1 MNNRSR
7 NILLAGIS
15 SVTMYL
21 ACGASAYAAE
31 RPADAPAAAPD
42 AAPDTTSELETL
54 VVTARGKPRTVLD
67 SAVPVDSF
75 SEADLKA
82 STFTDTND
90 ILKTLVP
97 SYTLAREPI
106 SDGATFIRPASL
118 RGLPTDKTLFMVNG
132 KRRHRSALVS
142 IGGTGAQAP
151 DAATIPASA
160 LKNVVVTRDGAG
172 AQYGSDAIAG
182 VIDFQLKDSPSGG
195 SLTAQY
201 GQYYLGD
208 GEDVLVTGNLGLPIG
223 DKGFVNGTF
232 EYTSQNQVNRGRQ
245 YCNVGIPNQS
255 AGFCVANYAATNPA
269 YGALIHDYV
278 QKWGQPDAEALRG
291 VVNAGYDITDT
302 MSVYAFANYS
312 KSSATEYFNYRPP
325 VSNAVNAT
333 DIRQSDGSLFR
344 FSSIFPAGFTPMFGG
359 DVTDYSLAGGLKG
372 KLGNGLEYD
381 LSGRYGY
388 DEIAYS
394 IWDTVNPSMGP
405 ASPKK
410 FNDGSLISTET
421 AANADFAYDWGF
433 GGFSTPITIN
443 FGAEYRKE
451 GYEITPGDLASYTA
465 GTYAVPNAYGF
476 CNTTTHTPTAAA
488 TPTVLANGLNC
499 ANYDTDTDGSGPDID
514 ADGIAGDDPTYHAL
528 AVGSNGFPGNTPAY
542 SGKLTRDSYAGY
554 AEASANVTEAWFL
567 DVAVRGEKFSDFGST
582 WNGKVATQYQIN
594 DMFGVRA
601 SAGSGFRAPTTGQ
614 QFTTNV
620 STRVENGAIIASG
633 LFPATNPVAQ
643 FMGAKELK
651 PEKSF
656 NLAAGFTASLFDGL
670 NLTVDFYSIEIKDQ
684 FYATSA
690 ITVTNN
696 IRNALIAAS
705 IPGADTI
712 GQVQFFQNA
721 FDSKTF
727 GLDVVATYKKNWEN
741 GQSTSF
747 TASGNWNS
755 FVVDKVNKP
764 TPNSSGVTYT
774 FFDDESVYD
783 FKHSAP
789 RWRSTLSATHEVGKF
804 KILGRANIYGPYKN
818 MFSVSRP
825 TVIQKWDPEM
835 MFDMEVSY
843 KATDTYTVSLGARNL
858 FANYP
863 DIDKTGESATNGR
876 LYRSDSIVDWQ
887 GGFWYLKASAAF

>member
-1 MNNRSR
+1 MNRHLKTT
-7 NILLAGIS
+7 LLAGIS
-15 SVTMYL
+15 AMCVTFGYS
-21 ACGASAYAAE
+21 ASAYAA
-31 RPADAPAAAPD
+31 DAPADPAAET
-42 AAPDTTSELETL
+42 APELDTL

-75 SEADLKA
+75 SESDLKSA
-82 STFTDTND
+82 AFTDTND
-90 ILKTLVP
+90 ILKSLVP
-97 SYTLAREPI
+97 SYSLAREPI
-106 SDGATFIRPASL
+106 SDGATFVRPASL

-132 KRRHRSALVS
+132 KRRHRSALVG
-142 IGGTGAQAP
+142 IGGTGSQAP

-195 SLTAQY
+195 SLVAQY
-201 GQYYLGD
+201 GQFYLGD
-208 GEDVLVTGNLGLPIG
+208 GEDVMITGNLGLPIG
-223 DKGFVNGTF
+223 DKGFVNSTF

-245 YCNVGIPNQS
+245 YCNKGIPNQS
-255 AGFCVANYAATNPA
+255 AGFCVADYAATNPA

-302 MSVYAFANYS
+302 MTVYAFANYS

-325 VSNAVNAT
+325 VSNSVNAT
-333 DIRQSDGSLFR
+333 PIRLQDGSVFQ
-344 FSSIFPAGFTPMFGG
+344 FNSIFPAGFTPMFGG

-372 KLGNGLEYD
+372 KLSNGVSYD
-381 LSGRYGY
+381 LSGRYGN
-388 DEIAYS
+388 DKIAYT

-405 ASPKK
+405 ASPKS
-410 FNDGSLISTET
+410 FYDGSLISTES
-421 AANADFAYDWGF
+421 AANADFAYDWAVSGI
-433 GGFSTPITIN
+433 STPVTIN

-451 GYEITPGDLASYTA
+451 GYEITPGDLASFSA
-465 GTYAVPNAYGF
+465 GAYAVPNAYGF
-476 CNTTTHTPTAAA
+476 CNTTTHTATAAGLALPA
-488 TPTVLANGLNC
+488 TAGLNC
-499 ANYDTDTDGSGPDID
+499 ANYKSDATDGF
-514 ADGIAGDDPTYHAL
+514 AGIDPTYNAL
-528 AVGSNGFPGNTPAY
+528 GVGSNGFPGNPPTY

-554 AEASANVTEAWFL
+554 AEASANITEAWFL
-567 DVAVRGEKFSDFGST
+567 DAAVRGEHFSDFGST
-582 WNGKVATQYQIN
+582 WNGKVATQYQITDN
-594 DMFGVRA
+594 FGIRGSV
-601 SAGSGFRAPTTGQ
+601 GSGFRAPTTGQ

-643 FMGAKELK
+643 YMGAKELK

-656 NLAAGFTASLFDGL
+656 NMALGFTASLFDGL
-670 NLTVDFYSIEIKDQ
+670 NLTVDLYSIEIKDQ

-690 ITVTNN
+690 ITVTPA
-696 IRNALIAAS
+696 IKSALIAAS

-721 FDSKTF
+721 FDSRTF
-727 GLDVVATYKKNWEN
+727 GVDVVATYKKNWEN

-755 FVVDKVNKP
+755 FVIDKVNKP
-764 TPNSSGVTYT
+764 AANSSGVTYT
-774 FFDDESVYD
+774 FFDGESVYD

-789 RWRSTLSATHEVGKF
+789 RWRSTLSATHEIGKF

-818 MFSVSRP
+818 MFSISKP
-825 TVIQKWDPEM
+825 DVIQSWDPEM
-835 MFDMEVSY
+835 MFDTEISY
-843 KATDTYTVSLGARNL
+843 KATDTYTVSVGARNL

-863 DIDKTGESATNGR
+863 DPDKTGESATNGR

-887 GGFWYLKASAAF
+887 GGFWYAKISATF

>member
-7 NILLAGIS
+7 NLLLAGIS
-15 SVTMYL
+15 TVSLFL
-21 ACGASAYAAE
+21 ACGSNAYA
-31 RPADAPAAAPD
+31 ADAPAVAPATPPD
-42 AAPDTTSELETL
+42 AAAELDTLI
-54 VVTARGKPRTVLD
+54 VTARGKPRTVLD

-232 EYTSQNQVNRGRQ
+232 EYTSQNQVNRGKQ
-245 YCNVGIPNQS
+245 YCNKGIPNQS
-255 AGFCVANYAATNPA
+255 AGFCVADYAAANPA

-278 QKWGQPDAEALRG
+278 QKWGQPDAEATRG
-291 VVNAGYDITDT
+291 VLNTGYEFSEAV
-302 MSVYAFANYS
+302 SVYAFANYS

-333 DIRQSDGSLFR
+333 PIRKSDGSLFQ

-359 DVTDYSLAGGLKG
+359 DITDYSLAGGLKG
-372 KLGNGLEYD
+372 KFSNGLTYD
-381 LSGRYGY
+381 ISGRYGNDKLSY
-388 DEIAYS
+388 TL
-394 IWDTVNPSMGP
+394 WDTVNPSMGP
-405 ASPKK
+405 DSPQS
-410 FNDGSLISTET
+410 FYVGSLISTES
-421 AANADFAYDWGF
+421 AANADFAYDWAV
-433 GGFSTPITIN
+433 GGFATPVTVN

-451 GYEITPGDLASYTA
+451 GYEIEAGDVPSYKA
-465 GTYAVPNAYGF
+465 GTWAVPDPFGF
-476 CNTTTHTPTAAA
+476 CSAVTHTPTAAGA
-488 TPTVLANGLNC
+488 ALPITAGLNC
-499 ANYDTDTDGSGPDID
+499 ANYKSDATDGFAGID
-514 ADGIAGDDPTYHAL
+514 PVYNAL
-528 AVGSNGFPGNTPAY
+528 AVGSNGAPGSPPDY

-554 AEASANVTEAWFL
+554 VETSANITEAWFL
-567 DVAVRGEKFSDFGST
+567 DLALRGEHFSDFGGT
-582 WNGKVATQYQIN
+582 VNGKIATQYQVS
-594 DMFGVRA
+594 DAFGIR
-601 SAGSGFRAPTTGQ
+601 GSIGTGFRAPTPGQ
-614 QFTTNV
+614 LFTTNV

-643 FMGAKELK
+643 YMGAKELK
-651 PEKSF
+651 PEKSL
-656 NLAAGFTASLFDGL
+656 NIALGFTATPMSGL
-670 NLTVDFYSIEIKDQ
+670 SLTVDAYEIQIDDQ
-684 FYATSA
+684 FYATTP
-690 ITVTNN
+690 ITVTPT
-696 IRNALIAAS
+696 IRAALVAANV
-705 IPGADTI
+705 PGAATI
-712 GQVQFFQNA
+712 GQVQFYQNA
-721 FDSKTF
+721 FDSTTW
-727 GLDVVATYKKNWEN
+727 GVDVVATYKVDWEN
-741 GQSTSF
+741 GQSTAF
-747 TASGNWNS
+747 TASGNVNK
-755 FVVDKVNKP
+755 FVIDKVFSNQ
-764 TPNSSGVTYT
+764 
-774 FFDDESVYD
+774 FFDGEGVYD
-783 FKHSAP
+783 FKHAAP
-789 RWRSTLSATHEVGKF
+789 AWRAVLSANHEVGKF
-804 KILGRANIYGPYKN
+804 QAIGRLNIWGPYKN
-818 MFSVSRP
+818 MFSVGNP
-825 TVIQKWDPEM
+825 VIQK
-835 MFDMEVSY
+835 FDTEAFVDLELSY
-843 KATDTYTVSLGARNL
+843 HATDTYTVSLGARNL

-863 DIDKTGESATNGR
+863 APDLTGESATNGR
-876 LYRSDSIVDWQ
+876 IYRSDSIVDWQ

>member
-1 MNNRSR
+1 MF
-7 NILLAGIS
+7 
-15 SVTMYL
+15 L
-21 ACGASAYAAE
+21 ACGASAYA
-31 RPADAPAAAPD
+31 ADAPAAAPD
-42 AAPDTTSELETL
+42 AAPDTAAEIDTL

-160 LKNVVVTRDGAG
+160 LKGVVVTRDGAG

-208 GEDVLVTGNLGLPIG
+208 GEDVLLTGNLGLPIG

-255 AGFCVANYAATNPA
+255 AGFCVTSYAAANPA

-278 QKWGQPDAEALRG
+278 QKWGQPDAEATRG
-291 VVNAGYDITDT
+291 VINAGYEFSEAV
-302 MSVYAFANYS
+302 SVYAFANYS

-333 DIRQSDGSLFR
+333 PIRQADGSLFQ

-359 DVTDYSLAGGLKG
+359 DITDYSLTGGFKG
-372 KLGNGLEYD
+372 KFDNGLTYD
-381 LSGRYGY
+381 ISGRYGNDKLSY
-388 DEIAYS
+388 TL
-394 IWDTVNPSMGP
+394 WDTVNPSMGP
-405 ASPKK
+405 ASPKS
-410 FNDGSLISTET
+410 FYVGSLISTEA
-421 AANADFAYDWGF
+421 AANADFAYDWAVD
-433 GGFSTPITIN
+433 GFSTPVTIN

-451 GYEITPGDLASYTA
+451 GYEIEPGDVASYQA
-465 GTYAVPNAYGF
+465 GTYAVPNPYGF
-476 CNTTTHTPTAAA
+476 CNTTTHTATAAGLALPA
-488 TPTVLANGLNC
+488 TAGLNC
-499 ANYDTDTDGSGPDID
+499 GNYLADATDGF
-514 ADGIAGDDPTYHAL
+514 AGIDPTYNAL
-528 AVGSNGFPGNTPAY
+528 AVGSNGAPGSPPSY

-554 AEASANVTEAWFL
+554 VETSANVTEDWFVDL
-567 DVAVRGEKFSDFGST
+567 ALRGEHFSDFGGT
-582 WNGKVATQYQIN
+582 VNGKVATQYQIS
-594 DMFGVRA
+594 DAFGIR
-601 SAGSGFRAPTTGQ
+601 GSIGTGFRAPTPGQ
-614 QFTTNV
+614 LFTTNV

-633 LFPATNPVAQ
+633 LFPAANPVAQ

-651 PEKSF
+651 PEKSL
-656 NLAAGFTASLFDGL
+656 NIALGFTAQLFDGL
-670 NLTVDFYSIEIKDQ
+670 SLTVDAYTIQIDDQ
-684 FYATSA
+684 FYATTP
-690 ITVTNN
+690 ITVTPT
-696 IRNALIAAS
+696 IRAALVAAS
-705 IPGADTI
+705 VPGASTI

-721 FDSKTF
+721 FDSTTT
-727 GLDVVATYKKNWEN
+727 GVDVVATYKVNWEN
-741 GQSTSF
+741 GQSTAF

-755 FVVDKVNKP
+755 FVIDKVFSNQ
-764 TPNSSGVTYT
+764 
-774 FFDDESVYD
+774 FFDGEGVYD
-783 FKHSAP
+783 FKHAAP
-789 RWRSTLSATHEVGKF
+789 RWRSVLSATHEVGKF
-804 KILGRANIYGPYKN
+804 KAIGRLNIWGSYKN
-818 MFSVSRP
+818 MFSVGNP
-825 TVIQKWDPEM
+825 VIQKFDPEA
-835 MFDMEVSY
+835 FVDLELSY

-863 DIDKTGESATNGR
+863 AADKTGESATNGR
-876 LYRSDSIVDWQ
+876 IYRSDSIVDWQ

>member
-1 MNNRSR
+1 MNRR
-7 NILLAGIS
+7 FKTTLLAGIS
-15 SVTMYL
+15 AMSVTLGYSV
-21 ACGASAYAAE
+21 AAHAADPAVDPAAE
-31 RPADAPAAAPD
+31 
-42 AAPDTTSELETL
+42 TTSELDTL

-75 SEADLKA
+75 SEADLKSSA
-82 STFTDTND
+82 FTDTND
-90 ILKTLVP
+90 ILKSLVP

-118 RGLPTDKTLFMVNG
+118 RGLPTDKTLFMVNS
-132 KRRHRSALVS
+132 KRRHRSALVT

-201 GQYYLGD
+201 GQFFLGD
-208 GEDVLVTGNLGLPIG
+208 GEDVMVTGNLGLPLG
-223 DKGFVNGTF
+223 ENGFVNGTF
-232 EYTSQNQVNRGRQ
+232 EYTSQNQVHRGKQ

-255 AGFCVANYAATNPA
+255 PGFCVTSYAAANPA
-269 YGALIHDYV
+269 FGALITDYV
-278 QKWGQPDAEALRG
+278 QKWGQPDSEALRG
-291 VVNAGYDITDT
+291 VINAGYDISDNL
-302 MSVYAFANYS
+302 SVYAFGNYS
-312 KSSATEYFNYRPP
+312 KSSAVEYFNYRPP

-333 DIRQSDGSLFR
+333 PIRLSDGSTFL

-359 DVTDYSLAGGLKG
+359 DVTDYSLAGGVKG
-372 KLGNGLEYD
+372 KTGFGLEYD
-381 LSGRYGY
+381 FSGRYGN
-388 DEIAYS
+388 DKIAYS

-410 FNDGSLISTET
+410 FYAGSLISTES
-421 AANADFAYDWGF
+421 AANADFAYDWAVAGI
-433 GGFSTPITIN
+433 STPVTLN

-451 GYEITPGDLASYTA
+451 GYEIEAGDTASYTA
-465 GTYAVPNAYGF
+465 GSWATPDPFGF
-476 CNTTTHTPTAAA
+476 CNTTTHTATAKGAA
-488 TPTVLANGLNC
+488 LPVTAGLNC
-499 ANYDTDTDGSGPDID
+499 GNYLSTS
-514 ADGIAGDDPTYHAL
+514 ADGFAGIDPVYNAL

-554 AEASANVTEAWFL
+554 AEASANVTEAWFM
-567 DVAVRGEKFSDFGST
+567 DVAVRGEHFSDFGST
-582 WNGKVATQYQIN
+582 WNGKVATQYQIT
-594 DMFGVRA
+594 DSFGVRA
-601 SAGSGFRAPTTGQ
+601 SVGSGFRAPTPGQ
-614 QFTTNV
+614 LFTTNV
-620 STRVENGAIIASG
+620 STRVDNGAIIASG

-643 FMGAKELK
+643 FMGARELK

-670 NLTVDFYSIEIKDQ
+670 NLTVDLYSIEIKDQ

-690 ITVTNN
+690 ITVTPT
-696 IRNALIAAS
+696 IRAALVAAA

-755 FVVDKVNKP
+755 FVIDKVNKP
-764 TPNSSGVTYT
+764 SPNASGVTYT
-774 FFDDESVYD
+774 FFDGESVYD
-783 FKHSAP
+783 FKHAAP

-818 MFSVSRP
+818 MFSISNP
-825 TVIQKWDPEM
+825 IIQKWDPEM
-835 MFDMEVSY
+835 MFDTEISY
-843 KATDTYTVSLGARNL
+843 RANDTYTVSVGARNL
-858 FANYP
+858 FSNYP
-863 DIDKTGESATNGR
+863 DPDKTGESATNGR

-887 GGFWYLKASAAF
+887 GGFWYAKVSATF

>member
-15 SVTMYL
+15 SVTMFL
-21 ACGASAYAAE
+21 ACGASAYA
-31 RPADAPAAAPD
+31 ADAPAAAPD
-42 AAPDTTSELETL
+42 AAPDTAAEIDTL

-160 LKNVVVTRDGAG
+160 LKGVVVTRDGAG

-208 GEDVLVTGNLGLPIG
+208 GEDVLLTGNLGLPIG

-255 AGFCVANYAATNPA
+255 AGFCVTSYAAANPA

-278 QKWGQPDAEALRG
+278 QKWGQPDAEATRG
-291 VVNAGYDITDT
+291 VINAGYEFSEAV
-302 MSVYAFANYS
+302 SVYAFANYS

-333 DIRQSDGSLFR
+333 PIRQADGSLFQ

-359 DVTDYSLAGGLKG
+359 DITDYSLTGGFKG
-372 KLGNGLEYD
+372 KFDNGLTYD
-381 LSGRYGY
+381 ISGRYGNDKLSY
-388 DEIAYS
+388 TL
-394 IWDTVNPSMGP
+394 WDTVNPSMGP
-405 ASPKK
+405 ASPKS
-410 FNDGSLISTET
+410 FYVGSLISTEA
-421 AANADFAYDWGF
+421 AANADFAYDWAVD
-433 GGFSTPITIN
+433 GFSTPVTIN

-451 GYEITPGDLASYTA
+451 GYEIEPGDVASYQA
-465 GTYAVPNAYGF
+465 GTYAVPNPYGF
-476 CNTTTHTPTAAA
+476 CNTTTHTATAAGLALPA
-488 TPTVLANGLNC
+488 TAGLNC
-499 ANYDTDTDGSGPDID
+499 GNYLADATDGF
-514 ADGIAGDDPTYHAL
+514 AGIDPTYNAL
-528 AVGSNGFPGNTPAY
+528 AVGSNGAPGSPPSY

-554 AEASANVTEAWFL
+554 VETSANVTEDWFVDL
-567 DVAVRGEKFSDFGST
+567 ALRGEHFSDFGGT
-582 WNGKVATQYQIN
+582 VNGKVATQYQIS
-594 DMFGVRA
+594 DAFGIR
-601 SAGSGFRAPTTGQ
+601 GSIGTGFRAPTPGQ
-614 QFTTNV
+614 LFTTNV

-633 LFPATNPVAQ
+633 LFPAANPVAQ

-651 PEKSF
+651 PEKSL
-656 NLAAGFTASLFDGL
+656 NIALGFTAQLFDGL
-670 NLTVDFYSIEIKDQ
+670 SLTVDAYTIQIDDQ
-684 FYATSA
+684 FYATTP
-690 ITVTNN
+690 ITVTPT
-696 IRNALIAAS
+696 IRAALVAAS
-705 IPGADTI
+705 VPGASTI

-721 FDSKTF
+721 FDSTTT
-727 GLDVVATYKKNWEN
+727 GVDVVATYKVNWEN
-741 GQSTSF
+741 GQSTAF

-755 FVVDKVNKP
+755 FVIDKVFSNQ
-764 TPNSSGVTYT
+764 
-774 FFDDESVYD
+774 FFDGEGVYD
-783 FKHSAP
+783 FKHAAP
-789 RWRSTLSATHEVGKF
+789 RWRSVLSATHEVGKF
-804 KILGRANIYGPYKN
+804 KAIGRLNIWGSYKN
-818 MFSVSRP
+818 MFSVGNP
-825 TVIQKWDPEM
+825 VIQKFDPEA
-835 MFDMEVSY
+835 FVDLELSY

-863 DIDKTGESATNGR
+863 AADKTGESATNGR
-876 LYRSDSIVDWQ
+876 IYRSDSIVDWQ

>member
-15 SVTMYL
+15 TVSVLL
-21 ACGASAYAAE
+21 ACGVNAYAA
-31 RPADAPAAAPD
+31 DVPD
-42 AAPDTTSELETL
+42 ATPDASAELDTL
-54 VVTARGKPRTVLD
+54 IVTARGKPRTVLD

-208 GEDVLVTGNLGLPIG
+208 GEDVLLTGNLGLPIG

-245 YCNVGIPNQS
+245 YCNKGIPNQS
-255 AGFCVANYAATNPA
+255 AGFCVADYAAANPSYA
-269 YGALIHDYV
+269 ALIHDYV
-278 QKWGQPDAEALRG
+278 QKWGQPDAEATRA
-291 VVNAGYDITDT
+291 VVNAGYEFSETVT
-302 MSVYAFANYS
+302 AYAFANYS
-312 KSSATEYFNYRPP
+312 DSTATEYFNYRPP

-333 DIRQSDGSLFR
+333 PIRKSDGSLFQ

-359 DVTDYSLAGGLKG
+359 DITDYSLAGGLKG
-372 KLGNGLEYD
+372 KFSSGLTYD
-381 LSGRYGY
+381 ISGRYGNDKLSY
-388 DEIAYS
+388 TL
-394 IWDTVNPSMGP
+394 WDTVNPSMGP
-405 ASPKK
+405 DSPQS
-410 FNDGSLISTET
+410 FYVGSLISTET
-421 AANADFAYDWGF
+421 AANADFAYDWGV
-433 GGFSTPITIN
+433 GGFDTPITIN

-451 GYEITPGDLASYTA
+451 GYEIEAGDVPSYKA
-465 GTYAVPNAYGF
+465 GAWAVPDPFKF
-476 CNTTTHTPTAAA
+476 CNATTHTATAAGLALPA
-488 TPTVLANGLNC
+488 TAGLNC
-499 ANYDTDTDGSGPDID
+499 GNYLADATDGF
-514 ADGIAGDDPTYHAL
+514 AGIDPTYNAL
-528 AVGSNGFPGNTPAY
+528 AVGSNGAPGSPPDYA
-542 SGKLTRDSYAGY
+542 GKLTRDSYAGY
-554 AEASANVTEAWFL
+554 VETSANITEAWFL
-567 DVAVRGEKFSDFGST
+567 DLALRGEHFSDFGGT
-582 WNGKVATQYQIN
+582 VNGKVASQYQIN
-594 DMFGVRA
+594 DKFGIR
-601 SAGSGFRAPTTGQ
+601 GSIGTGFRAPTPGQ
-614 QFTTNV
+614 LFTTNV

-651 PEKSF
+651 PEKSL
-656 NLAAGFTASLFDGL
+656 NIALGFTASPIDGL
-670 NLTVDFYSIEIKDQ
+670 SLTVDAYSIKIDDQ
-684 FYATSA
+684 FYATTP
-690 ITVTNN
+690 ITVTPT
-696 IRNALIAAS
+696 IKAALIAAS

-712 GQVQFFQNA
+712 GQVQFYQNA
-721 FDSKTF
+721 FDSTTT
-727 GLDVVATYKKNWEN
+727 GVDVVATYRANWEN

-747 TASGNWNS
+747 TASGNYNK
-755 FVVDKVNKP
+755 FKVDKVF
-764 TPNSSGVTYT
+764 SSL
-774 FFDDESVYD
+774 FFDGEGVYD
-783 FKHSAP
+783 FEHASP
-789 RWRSTLSATHEVGKF
+789 RWRSVLSATHEIGKF
-804 KILGRANIYGPYKN
+804 KAIGRVNIWGPYKN
-818 MFSVSRP
+818 MFSVANP
-825 TVIQKWDPEM
+825 VTQKFDPEA
-835 MFDMEVSY
+835 FVDLELSY
-843 KATDTYTVSLGARNL
+843 RATDTYTVSIGARNL

-863 DIDKTGESATNGR
+863 APDLTGESATNGR
-876 LYRSDSIVDWQ
+876 IYRSDSVVDWQ
-887 GGFWYLKASAAF
+887 GGFWYLKASASF

>member
-1 MNNRSR
+1 MCVTLGYS
-7 NILLAGIS
+7 IS
-15 SVTMYL
+15 
-21 ACGASAYAAE
+21 AQAAE
-31 RPADAPAAAPD
+31 NPADP
-42 AAPDTTSELETL
+42 APDTASEIETV

-75 SEADLKA
+75 SESDLKA
-82 STFTDTND
+82 AAFTDTND
-90 ILKTLVP
+90 ILKSLVP

-201 GQYYLGD
+201 GQFYLGD
-208 GEDVLVTGNLGLPIG
+208 GEDVMITGNLGLPIG

-255 AGFCVANYAATNPA
+255 AGFCVTSYAAANPS

-333 DIRQSDGSLFR
+333 PIRQADGSLFQ

-372 KLGNGLEYD
+372 KLANGISYD

-410 FNDGSLISTET
+410 FNDGSLISTES
-421 AANADFAYDWGF
+421 AANADFAYDWAVAGI
-433 GGFSTPITIN
+433 STPVTIN

-451 GYEITPGDLASYTA
+451 GYEITPGDLASYSA
-465 GTYAVPNAYGF
+465 GTYSVPDPYGF
-476 CNTTTHTPTAAA
+476 CNATTHTATTKGLALAANA
-488 TPTVLANGLNC
+488 GLNC
-499 ANYDTDTDGSGPDID
+499 ANWSSDITK
-514 ADGIAGDDPTYHAL
+514 DGIAGIDPVYNAL
-528 AVGSNGFPGNTPAY
+528 AVGSNGFPGNTPTY

-582 WNGKVATQYQIN
+582 WNGKVATQYKIN
-594 DMFGVRA
+594 DSFGVRA
-601 SAGSGFRAPTTGQ
+601 SVGSGFRAPTTGQ

-643 FMGAKELK
+643 FMGARELK

-670 NLTVDFYSIEIKDQ
+670 SLTVDLYSIEIKDQ

-690 ITVTNN
+690 ITVTDN
-696 IRNALIAAS
+696 IRKALIAAS

-721 FDSKTF
+721 FDSTTF
-727 GLDVVATYKKNWEN
+727 GVDVVATYKKNWEN

-774 FFDDESVYD
+774 FFDGESVYD

-789 RWRSTLSATHEVGKF
+789 RWRSTLSATHEIGKF
-804 KILGRANIYGPYKN
+804 KILGRANIYGPYQN
-818 MFSVSRP
+818 MFSVSNP
-825 TVIQKWDPEM
+825 VVQKWDPEM
-835 MFDMEVSY
+835 MFDTEISY
-843 KATDTYTVSLGARNL
+843 KATDTYTVSVGARNL

-863 DIDKTGESATNGR
+863 DVDKTGESATNGR

-887 GGFWYLKASAAF
+887 GGFWYAKVSATF

>member
-1 MNNRSR
+1 MNQRLKTT
-7 NILLAGIS
+7 LLAGIS
-15 SVTMYL
+15 AISVTFGY
-21 ACGASAYAAE
+21 SVAAHA
-31 RPADAPAAAPD
+31 ADAPANPPA
-42 AAPDTTSELETL
+42 DTSSEIDTV

-75 SEADLKA
+75 SEAELKSA
-82 STFTDTND
+82 AFTDTND
-90 ILKTLVP
+90 ILKSLVP

-106 SDGATFIRPASL
+106 SDGATFVRPASL

-132 KRRHRSALVS
+132 KRRHRSALVT

-201 GQYYLGD
+201 GQFFLGD
-208 GEDVLVTGNLGLPIG
+208 GEDVMVTGNLGLPIG
-223 DKGFVNGTF
+223 DKGFINGTF
-232 EYTSQNQVNRGRQ
+232 EYTSQNQVHRGKQ

-269 YGALIHDYV
+269 YGALITDYV
-278 QKWGQPDAEALRG
+278 QKWGQPDAEGLRG
-291 VVNAGYDITDT
+291 VVNAGYDISD
-302 MSVYAFANYS
+302 SLRVYAFANYS

-333 DIRQSDGSLFR
+333 PIRQADGSLFQ

-372 KLGNGLEYD
+372 KLSNGIEYD
-381 LSGRYGY
+381 LSGRYGN
-388 DEIAYS
+388 DKIAYT
-394 IWDTVNPSMGP
+394 IWDTVNPSMGA
-405 ASPKK
+405 ASPKE
-410 FNDGSLISTET
+410 FYDGSLVSTES
-421 AANADFAYDWGF
+421 ALNADFAYDWALAGIK
-433 GGFSTPITIN
+433 TPVTLN

-451 GYEITPGDLASYTA
+451 GYEITPGDKASYTA
-465 GTYAVPNAYGF
+465 GTWSVPDPFGF
-476 CNTTTHTPTAAA
+476 CNATTRTPTAAA
-488 TPTVLANGLNC
+488 TATVLANGLNC
-499 ANYDTDTDGSGPDID
+499 ANFKSDASDGFAGID
-514 ADGIAGDDPTYHAL
+514 PVYSAL

-542 SGKLTRDSYAGY
+542 SGKLSRDSYAAY
-554 AEASANVTEAWFL
+554 AEASANITEAWFL
-567 DVAVRGEKFSDFGST
+567 DGAIRAEKFSDFGDT
-582 WNGKVATQYQIN
+582 FNGKLATQYQIT
-594 DMFGVRA
+594 DDFGIRA
-601 SAGSGFRAPTTGQ
+601 SVGTGFRAPTPGQ
-614 QFTTNV
+614 LFTTNV

-651 PEKSF
+651 PEKSL
-656 NLAAGFTASLFDGL
+656 NLALGFTASLFDGMS
-670 NLTVDFYSIEIKDQ
+670 LTVDLYNIAIEDQ

-690 ITVTNN
+690 ITVTPS
-696 IRNALIAAS
+696 IKAALISAK

-721 FDSKTF
+721 FDSTTT
-727 GLDVVATYKKNWEN
+727 GVDVVATYKKAWDN

-747 TASGNWNS
+747 TASANWNS

-764 TPNSSGVTYT
+764 TPNTSGVTYT
-774 FFDDESVYD
+774 FFDGESVYD
-783 FKHSAP
+783 FKHAAP
-789 RWRSTLSATHEVGKF
+789 RWRSTLSATHEIGKF
-804 KILGRANIYGPYKN
+804 RILGRANIYGPYKN
-818 MFSVSRP
+818 MFSVGKP
-825 TVIQKWDPEM
+825 DVIQKWDPEM
-835 MFDMEVSY
+835 LFDTEVSY
-843 KATDTYTVSLGARNL
+843 AATDTYTVSVGARNL
-858 FANYP
+858 FSNYP
-863 DIDKTGESATNGR
+863 DPDKTGESATNGR

-887 GGFWYLKASAAF
+887 GGFWYAKVSATF

>member
-15 SVTMYL
+15 TVSLFFAY
-21 ACGASAYAAE
+21 GANAYAA
-31 RPADAPAAAPD
+31 DVPD
-42 AAPDTTSELETL
+42 ATPDASAELDTL

-118 RGLPTDKTLFMVNG
+118 RGLPTDKTLFMVNS

-208 GEDVLVTGNLGLPIG
+208 GEDVLLTGNLGLPIG
-223 DKGFVNGTF
+223 DRGFVNGTF

-255 AGFCVANYAATNPA
+255 PGFCVATYAAANPA

-278 QKWGQPDAEALRG
+278 QKWGQPDAEATRA
-291 VVNAGYDITDT
+291 VVNTGYEF
-302 MSVYAFANYS
+302 SEAVSAYAFANYS

-333 DIRQSDGSLFR
+333 PIRKADGSLFQ

-359 DVTDYSLAGGLKG
+359 DITDYSLTGGLKG
-372 KLGNGLEYD
+372 KFSSGLTYD
-381 LSGRYGY
+381 ISGRYGNDKLSY
-388 DEIAYS
+388 TL
-394 IWDTVNPSMGP
+394 WDTVNPSMGP
-405 ASPKK
+405 DSPQS
-410 FNDGSLISTET
+410 FYVGSLISTET
-421 AANADFAYDWGF
+421 AANADFAYDWGV
-433 GGFSTPITIN
+433 GGFDTPVTIN

-451 GYEITPGDLASYTA
+451 GYEIEAGDVPSYKA
-465 GTYAVPNAYGF
+465 GTWAVPDPFKF
-476 CNTTTHTPTAAA
+476 CNATTHAPTAAGLALPA
-488 TPTVLANGLNC
+488 TAGLNC
-499 ANYDTDTDGSGPDID
+499 GNYTSDATDGFAGID
-514 ADGIAGDDPTYHAL
+514 PVYNAL
-528 AVGSNGFPGNTPAY
+528 AVGSNGAPGSPPDY

-554 AEASANVTEAWFL
+554 VETSANITEAWFL
-567 DVAVRGEKFSDFGST
+567 DLALRGEHFSDFGGT
-582 WNGKVATQYQIN
+582 VNGKIASQYQIT
-594 DMFGVRA
+594 DAFGIR
-601 SAGSGFRAPTTGQ
+601 GSVGTGFRAPTPGQ
-614 QFTTNV
+614 LFTTNV

-651 PEKSF
+651 PEKSLNF
-656 NLAAGFTASLFDGL
+656 ALGFTATLFDGL
-670 NLTVDFYSIEIKDQ
+670 SLTVDAYSIKIDDQ
-684 FYATSA
+684 FYATTP
-690 ITVTNN
+690 ITVTPT
-696 IRNALIAAS
+696 IRAALITAGV
-705 IPGADTI
+705 PGADTI
-712 GQVQFFQNA
+712 GQVQFYQNA
-721 FDSKTF
+721 FDSTTT
-727 GLDVVATYKKNWEN
+727 GVDVVATYKVNWEN
-741 GQSTSF
+741 GQSTSL
-747 TASGNWNS
+747 TASGNYNK
-755 FVVDKVNKP
+755 FKVDKVFSTN
-764 TPNSSGVTYT
+764 
-774 FFDDESVYD
+774 FFDGEGVYD
-783 FKHSAP
+783 FENAQP
-789 RWRSTLSATHEVGKF
+789 RWRGVFSATHEIGKF
-804 KILGRANIYGPYKN
+804 KALGRVNVWGPYKN
-818 MFSVSRP
+818 MFSVGNP
-825 TVIQKWDPEM
+825 VIQKFDPEA
-835 MFDMEVSY
+835 FVDLELSY
-843 KATDTYTVSLGARNL
+843 RATDTYTVSLGARNL

-863 DIDKTGESATNGR
+863 APDLTGESATNGR
-876 LYRSDSIVDWQ
+876 IYRSDAVVDWQ
-887 GGFWYLKASAAF
+887 GGFWYLKASASF

>member
-1 MNNRSR
+1 MNQRLKTT
-7 NILLAGIS
+7 LLAGIS
-15 SVTMYL
+15 AISVTFGYSV
-21 ACGASAYAAE
+21 AAYAAE
-31 RPADAPAAAPD
+31 TPANPSA
-42 AAPDTTSELETL
+42 DTSSEIDTV

-75 SEADLKA
+75 SEAELKSA
-82 STFTDTND
+82 AFTDTND
-90 ILKTLVP
+90 ILKSLVP

-118 RGLPTDKTLFMVNG
+118 RGLPTDKTLFMVNS

-195 SLTAQY
+195 SLVAQY
-201 GQYYLGD
+201 GQFFLGD
-208 GEDVLVTGNLGLPIG
+208 GEDVMITGNLGLPIG

-232 EYTSQNQVNRGRQ
+232 EYTSQNQVHRGKQ

-255 AGFCVANYAATNPA
+255 AGFCVATHAAANPA
-269 YGALIHDYV
+269 YGALITDYV
-278 QKWGQPDAEALRG
+278 QKWGQPDSEALRG
-291 VVNAGYDITDT
+291 VINAGYDITDT
-302 MSVYAFANYS
+302 MSVYAFGNYS
-312 KSSATEYFNYRPP
+312 KSSAVEYFNYRPP

-333 DIRQSDGSLFR
+333 PIRLQDGSLFQ

-359 DVTDYSLAGGLKG
+359 DVTDYSLTGGIKG
-372 KLGNGLEYD
+372 ETSYGLSYD
-381 LSGRYGY
+381 LSGRYGNNK
-388 DEIAYS
+388 IAYTL
-394 IWDTVNPSMGP
+394 WDTVNPSMGP
-405 ASPKK
+405 ASPKE
-410 FNDGSLISTET
+410 FYDGSLISDEQ
-421 AANADFAYDWGF
+421 ALNADFAYDWALKGLH
-433 GGFSTPITIN
+433 TPVTLN
-443 FGAEYRKE
+443 FGAEYRQE
-451 GYEITPGDLASYTA
+451 GYEITPGDVPSYVA
-465 GTYAVPNAYGF
+465 GTWSVPDPFNYCSNETSVALRTKAAGAPASIN
-476 CNTTTHTPTAAA
+476 CNLA
-488 TPTVLANGLNC
+488 T
-499 ANYDTDTDGSGPDID
+499 
-514 ADGIAGDDPTYHAL
+514 DPVYNAL

-542 SGKLTRDSYAGY
+542 SGAITRDSYAGY

-567 DVAVRGEKFSDFGST
+567 DVAVRGENFSDFGST
-582 WNGKVATQYQIN
+582 WNGKVASQYQLT
-594 DMFGVRA
+594 DAFGIR
-601 SAGSGFRAPTTGQ
+601 GSVGTGFRAPTPGQ
-614 QFTTNV
+614 LFTTNV

-643 FMGAKELK
+643 FMGARELK

-656 NLAAGFTASLFDGL
+656 NLAAGFSASLFDGL
-670 NLTVDFYSIEIKDQ
+670 SLTVDLYSIEIEDQ

-690 ITVTNN
+690 ITVTPT

-727 GLDVVATYKKNWEN
+727 GVDVVATYKKAWEN
-741 GQSTSF
+741 GQMTSF

-774 FFDDESVYD
+774 FFDGESVYD
-783 FKHSAP
+783 FKHAAP

-804 KILGRANIYGPYKN
+804 KILGRANLYGPYKN
-818 MFSVSRP
+818 MFSISRP
-825 TVIQKWDPEM
+825 TVIQE
-835 MFDMEVSY
+835 FDTELLFDTEISY
-843 KATDTYTVSLGARNL
+843 QATDTYSMSVGARNL
-858 FANYP
+858 FSNYP
-863 DIDKTGESATNGR
+863 DPDLTGESATNGR
-876 LYRSDSIVDWQ
+876 VYRSDSIVDWQ
-887 GGFWYLKASAAF
+887 GGFWYAKVSATF

>member
-1 MNNRSR
+1 MNRH
-7 NILLAGIS
+7 LKKTLVAGIS
-15 SVTMYL
+15 AMTFTLGCS
-21 ACGASAYAAE
+21 AAAYAAST
-31 RPADAPAAAPD
+31 PADPAAEISSEI
-42 AAPDTTSELETL
+42 DTV

-75 SEADLKA
+75 SEADLKSA
-82 STFTDTND
+82 AFTDTND
-90 ILKTLVP
+90 ILKSLVP

-118 RGLPTDKTLFMVNG
+118 RGLPTDKTLFMVNS

-195 SLTAQY
+195 SLVAQY
-201 GQYYLGD
+201 GQFFLGD
-208 GEDVLVTGNLGLPIG
+208 GEDVMVTGNLGLPIG

-232 EYTSQNQVNRGRQ
+232 EYTSQNQVHRGKQ

-255 AGFCVANYAATNPA
+255 AGFCVATHAAANPA
-269 YGALIHDYV
+269 YGALITDYV
-278 QKWGQPDAEALRG
+278 QKWGQPDSEALRG
-291 VVNAGYDITDT
+291 VINTGYDISDT
-302 MSVYAFANYS
+302 LSVYAFGNYS
-312 KSSATEYFNYRPP
+312 KSSAVEYFNYRPP

-333 DIRQSDGSLFR
+333 PIRLQDGSLFQ

-359 DVTDYSLAGGLKG
+359 DVTDYSLTGGIKG
-372 KLGNGLEYD
+372 KTGYGLSYD
-381 LSGRYGY
+381 LSGRYGNNK
-388 DEIAYS
+388 IAYTL
-394 IWDTVNPSMGP
+394 WDTVNPSMGP
-405 ASPKK
+405 ASPKE
-410 FNDGSLISTET
+410 FYDGSLISDEQ
-421 AANADFAYDWGF
+421 ALNADFAYDWALKGLH
-433 GGFSTPITIN
+433 TPVTLN
-443 FGAEYRKE
+443 FGAEYRQE
-451 GYEITPGDLASYTA
+451 GYEITAGDVPSYVAGPWSVPDPFNYCSNETAVASRTKAAGAPASINCNLAS
-465 GTYAVPNAYGF
+465 
-476 CNTTTHTPTAAA
+476 
-488 TPTVLANGLNC
+488 
-499 ANYDTDTDGSGPDID
+499 
-514 ADGIAGDDPTYHAL
+514 DPVYNAL

-542 SGKLTRDSYAGY
+542 SGALTRDSYAGY

-567 DVAVRGEKFSDFGST
+567 DVAVRGENFSDFGST
-582 WNGKVATQYQIN
+582 WNGKIASQYQLT
-594 DMFGVRA
+594 DAFGIR
-601 SAGSGFRAPTTGQ
+601 GSVGTGFRAPTPGQ
-614 QFTTNV
+614 LFTTNV

-643 FMGAKELK
+643 FMGARELK

-656 NLAAGFTASLFDGL
+656 NLAAGFSASLFDGL
-670 NLTVDFYSIEIKDQ
+670 SLTVDLYSIEIEDQ

-690 ITVTNN
+690 ITVTPT

-727 GLDVVATYKKNWEN
+727 GVDVVATYKKAWEN
-741 GQSTSF
+741 GQMTSF

-755 FVVDKVNKP
+755 FVVDKVNAP

-774 FFDDESVYD
+774 FFDGESVYD
-783 FKHSAP
+783 FKHAAP

-825 TVIQKWDPEM
+825 TVIQE
-835 MFDMEVSY
+835 FDTELLFDTEISY
-843 KATDTYTVSLGARNL
+843 QATDTYSMAIGARNL
-858 FANYP
+858 FSNYP
-863 DIDKTGESATNGR
+863 DPDLTGESATNGR

-887 GGFWYLKASAAF
+887 GGFWYAKVSATF

>member
-1 MNNRSR
+1 MC
-7 NILLAGIS
+7 ITIGS
-15 SVTMYL
+15 S
-21 ACGASAYAAE
+21 AAAYAAD
-31 RPADAPAAAPD
+31 ALAAPAA
-42 AAPDTTSELETL
+42 DTASEVDTL
-54 VVTARGKPRTVLD
+54 VITARGKPRTVLD
-67 SAVPVDSF
+67 SAVPVDAF
-75 SEADLKA
+75 GEGDLKSA
-82 STFTDTND
+82 AFTDTND
-90 ILKTLVP
+90 ILKSLVP

-106 SDGATFIRPASL
+106 SDGATFVRPASL

-195 SLTAQY
+195 SLVAQY
-201 GQYYLGD
+201 GQFYLGD
-208 GEDVLVTGNLGLPIG
+208 GEDVMITGNLGLPLG
-223 DKGFVNGTF
+223 EKGFVNSTF
-232 EYTSQNQVNRGRQ
+232 EYTSQNQVNRGKQ
-245 YCNVGIPNQS
+245 YCNQGIPNQS
-255 AGFCVANYAATNPA
+255 AGFCVADYAATNPA
-269 YGALIHDYV
+269 YAALIHDYV

-312 KSSATEYFNYRPP
+312 KSSAVEYFNYRPP

-333 DIRQSDGSLFR
+333 PIRLQDGSTFL

-372 KLGNGLEYD
+372 KLSNGITYD
-381 LSGRYGY
+381 LSGRYGT
-388 DEIAYS
+388 DKIAYT

-405 ASPKK
+405 ASPKS
-410 FNDGSLISTET
+410 FYDGSLISTES
-421 AANADFAYDWGF
+421 AANADFAYDWALAGI
-433 GGFSTPITIN
+433 STPVTIN

-451 GYEITPGDLASYTA
+451 GYEITPGDKPSYAA

-476 CNTTTHTPTAAA
+476 CNTTTHAATAAGLALPA
-488 TPTVLANGLNC
+488 TAGLNC
-499 ANYDTDTDGSGPDID
+499 ANYKSDATDGF
-514 ADGIAGDDPTYHAL
+514 AGIDPTYNAL
-528 AVGSNGFPGNTPAY
+528 AVGSNGFPGNPPSY
-542 SGKLTRDSYAGY
+542 SGKLTRDSYAAY

-567 DVAVRGEKFSDFGST
+567 DGAVRGENFSDFGST
-582 WNGKVATQYQIN
+582 WNGKVATQYKIN
-594 DMFGVRA
+594 DTFGIRA
-601 SAGSGFRAPTTGQ
+601 SAGSGFRAPTPGQ
-614 QFTTNV
+614 LFTTNV

-643 FMGAKELK
+643 YMGAKELK

-670 NLTVDFYSIEIKDQ
+670 NLTVDLYSIAIKDQ

-690 ITVTNN
+690 ITVTPS
-696 IRNALIAAS
+696 IKAALIAAA

-727 GLDVVATYKKNWEN
+727 GVDVVATYKKNWEN

-755 FVVDKVNKP
+755 FVIDKVNKP
-764 TPNSSGVTYT
+764 TPNSSGATYT
-774 FFDDESVYD
+774 FFDGEAVYD
-783 FKHSAP
+783 FKHAAP

-825 TVIQKWDPEM
+825 TVIQSWDPEL
-835 MFDMEVSY
+835 MFDTEITY
-843 KATDTYTVSLGARNL
+843 KATDTYSVAVGARNL

-863 DIDKTGESATNGR
+863 DPDKTGESATNGR

-887 GGFWYLKASAAF
+887 GGFWYAKISATF